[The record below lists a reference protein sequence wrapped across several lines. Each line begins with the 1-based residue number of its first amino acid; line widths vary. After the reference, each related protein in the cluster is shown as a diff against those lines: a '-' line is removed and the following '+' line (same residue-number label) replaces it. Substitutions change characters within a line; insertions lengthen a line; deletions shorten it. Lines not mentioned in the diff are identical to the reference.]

1 LATKVIK
8 KAAPKKAA
16 IAPKKA
22 ASKKAASTP
31 KKAASKKAA
40 STPKKAAPKKAA
52 PATKKATPK
61 KAASATKKAAP
72 KKVARKKAAPRK
84 VATKTRKKTPIVHTD
99 EGLEQ
104 LHQIIIDAIQDR
116 KGVNIVSLDLRNIED
131 SVADY
136 FIICTGDATTQIKS
150 IADNVEVEV
159 RNKLNE
165 KPWHIEG
172 TQNLEW
178 VIVDFVNI
186 VVHVFKKD
194 IREYYKLEDLWS
206 DADKKTFK

>member
-1 LATKVIK
+1 LATKVVK

-16 IAPKKA
+16 TA
-22 ASKKAASTP
+22 
-31 KKAASKKAA
+31 
-40 STPKKAAPKKAA
+40 PKKAAPKKAA
-52 PATKKATPK
+52 V
-61 KAASATKKAAP
+61 ASIKTAPKKAAP
-72 KKVARKKAAPRK
+72 KKSVSKKAAPKK
-84 VATKTRKKTPIVHTD
+84 VATKTRKKTPIVNTD

-104 LHQIIIDAIQDR
+104 LHQIIVDALQDR
-116 KGVNIVSLDLRNIED
+116 KALNIVSLDLRNIED
-131 SVADY
+131 AVADY
-136 FIICTGDATTQIKS
+136 FIVCTGEASTQIKS

-159 RNKLNE
+159 RKKLNE

-194 IREYYKLEDLWS
+194 IREFYKLEDLWS